1 MKYFEKIAGA
11 EAREMARVAAMI
23 AKKNK
28 KISKVIDAPVKV
40 IPQDKKAIAIAEGQE
55 SIVRSR
61 AMLAQKSIKFD
72 RSL

>member
-11 EAREMARVAAMI
+11 ELTELKRIAAMI

-28 KISKVIDAPVKV
+28 KISKVINVPIKV

-61 AMLAQKSIKFD
+61 AMLAQKSIKFK